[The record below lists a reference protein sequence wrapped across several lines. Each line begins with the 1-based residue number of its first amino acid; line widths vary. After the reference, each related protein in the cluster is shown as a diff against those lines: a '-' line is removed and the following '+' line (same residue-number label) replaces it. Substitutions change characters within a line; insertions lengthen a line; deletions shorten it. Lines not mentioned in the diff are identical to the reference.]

1 VRKTLAREK
10 GIVVPPVSVRDNLE
24 LEAND
29 YRFLLRGRI
38 LARGSILPGRLLAMN
53 VAGSTIRLR
62 GQPTREP
69 VFNLEATWI
78 DEGERKTAE
87 LNNYTV
93 VDPSSVLITH
103 LSETLKAHSHHL
115 LGRQDVQSLIDHLK
129 TSHSALVTELLPDL
143 VTLGIIQRVLQN
155 LLREGVAI
163 INLPIIL
170 EGIADF
176 AALSKNPDDLSELVR
191 RRLGLYFV
199 PELESRPGVL
209 RALTLDPR
217 LEQILGTKVHRSP
230 TDVGL
235 ALDPGLGR
243 HLIEELNRHIATLT
257 STGAPAVMVVSTETR
272 LPLKRFLEP
281 SFPRLTVLAFQE
293 LPAATEIENAGLIPV
308 PAHLMRPEVVK
319 AAA

>member
-1 VRKTLAREK
+1 
-10 GIVVPPVSVRDNLE
+10 
-24 LEAND
+24 
-29 YRFLLRGRI
+29 
-38 LARGSILPGRLLAMN
+38 M
-53 VAGSTIRLR
+53 
-62 GQPTREP
+62 
-69 VFNLEATWI
+69 
-78 DEGERKTAE
+78 
-87 LNNYTV
+87 

-103 LSETLKAHSHHL
+103 LSETLKAHSHLL

-129 TSHSALVTELLPDL
+129 ATHSALVTELLPDL
-143 VTLGIIQRVLQN
+143 VNLGIIQRVLQN

-199 PELESRPGVL
+199 PEFESRPGVL

-217 LEQILGTKVHRSP
+217 LEQILGTKIHRSP

-235 ALDPGLGR
+235 ALEPALGR
-243 HLIEELNRHIATLT
+243 HLIDELNRHIAVLT
-257 STGAPAVMVVSTETR
+257 SSGAPAVMVVSTETR

-293 LPAATEIENAGLIPV
+293 LPAATEIENAGLIAV
-308 PAHLMRPEVVK
+308 PAHLARPELVK
-319 AAA
+319 VAA